1 MVGPTRLMTWPESR
15 SRGNII
21 LISSAMVLLIGLL
34 DYLLSWQI
42 SLSAIYVYPIG
53 IAVWYVNP
61 AFAYALSL
69 LSVALFTVGDWAS
82 GFPYSSWLIPLWN
95 AVVRLIFYAIVVH
108 MLHYIRSMAT
118 RLEAGVL
125 ERTSDLR
132 REIAERERLEREL
145 LEVGARERR

>member
-69 LSVALFTVGDWAS
+69 LSVALFTVGDWAG

-95 AVVRLIFYAIVVH
+95 AV
-108 MLHYIRSMAT
+108 
-118 RLEAGVL
+118 
-125 ERTSDLR
+125 
-132 REIAERERLEREL
+132 EIGRASCRER
-145 LEVGARERR
+145 V